1 MAQDLENPDGTTSVR
16 FNDDDRLTRV
26 SPADVDSD
34 PSHGV
39 NGLLAAQIAVAD
51 MLSGLRLRV
60 GDSQALAENGTHAP
74 VRVVRLDKVIFDFP
88 AALEEIQPASACVF
102 EEQDQ
107 VFDEEHRPYVV
118 DPRYSETHQLVRL
131 SYSVC
136 YLAIEAWFSH
146 KDERR
151 AFRAAAIRALLKE
164 PLKDQGDRQ
173 IVVPQYYG
181 RTVRLVLTR
190 ASYPDN
196 PDTAQA
202 GRFPCRLS
210 LEAHVEEVMLTP
222 RKAKVDPQVRVT
234 AT

>member
-1 MAQDLENPDGTTSVR
+1 VAQDLQNPDGTTSVR
-16 FNDDDRLTRV
+16 FNTDDRLTRV
-26 SPADVDSD
+26 TPPDIDSA
-34 PSHGV
+34 PSHAI

-51 MLSGLRLRV
+51 LLAGIRIRV
-60 GDSQALAENGTHAP
+60 GDSQALAESGQHAP
-74 VRVVRLDKVIFDFP
+74 VRTVRLDKIIFDFP

-107 VFDEEHRPYVV
+107 AFDEEHQPFVL
-118 DPRYSETHQLVRL
+118 DPKYSDDHQLVRL
-131 SYSVC
+131 TFSVC

-151 AFRAAAIRALLKE
+151 AFRTAAQRALLKE
-164 PLKDQGDRQ
+164 PLADRGDRQ

-181 RTVRLVLTR
+181 RTVRLVLVR
-190 ASYPDN
+190 AFYPDN
-196 PDTAQA
+196 AETAQA

-222 RKAKVDPQVRVT
+222 RKAKVETQVRVT